1 MRQKKSWPHKHNGR
15 DSGASPR
22 GGGSGK
28 LPEPHKAALVPIE
41 TSV

>member
-1 MRQKKSWPHKHNGR
+1 MRQKKSRPHKNNAG
-15 DSGASPR
+15 DSGASIL

-28 LPEPHKAALVPIE
+28 LLEPHKAALVPIE